1 VAAAGVEA
9 PAGSATVAGVNWVL
23 ASVGIAFTGMA
34 VLAYCAFRVAL
45 AVRGLASELQRTK
58 RRLEPKQAL
67 LADELQALR
76 RIQD

>member
-1 VAAAGVEA
+1 
-9 PAGSATVAGVNWVL
+9 VNWVL
-23 ASVGIAFTGMA
+23 ASVGIASAGMA
-34 VLAYCAFRVAL
+34 VLAYCAFRVAV
-45 AVRGLASELQRTK
+45 AVRGLAGELQRTR